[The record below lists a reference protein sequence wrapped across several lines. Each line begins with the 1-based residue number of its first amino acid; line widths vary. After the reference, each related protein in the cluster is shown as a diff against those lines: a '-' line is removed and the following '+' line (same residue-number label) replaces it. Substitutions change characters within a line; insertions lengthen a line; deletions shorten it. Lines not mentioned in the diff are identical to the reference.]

1 MSQNKLI
8 ALKALYWLFEGRTCT
23 LSVGVWAYTV
33 LWYIAVLMVTDA
45 INPTAE
51 FLERVQLG
59 WRPGLWWSTGILVA
73 TTMQTLSCIKNNW
86 PCLVNVIL
94 SIVSAAGVI
103 YSVLMPIVNTVLVY
117 QFFPIASIG
126 SILMAFAAII
136 IVARNIKGLSDG

>member
-23 LSVGVWAYTV
+23 LSVGVWAYIV
-33 LWYIAVLMVTDA
+33 LWYIAVLMVPDA

-51 FLERVQLG
+51 FLESVQLG
-59 WRPGLWWSTGILVA
+59 WQPGLWWSTGILVA

-103 YSVLMPIVNTVLVY
+103 YSVLMPIVNTILDY

-126 SILMAFAAII
+126 SILVAFAAIL
-136 IVARNIKGLSDG
+136 IVARNIRGLSNG